1 MTGLACFLSGCA
13 IGHRPAG
20 PPASFLPGFTGVSP
34 ERAIA
39 IFAGLQFGISQ
50 IHHRTNFRHHS
61 QAHRPIAVAAH
72 PWSDE

>member
-13 IGHRPAG
+13 REPGPLHR
-20 PPASFLPGFTGVSP
+20 SSPGCTSVSP

-50 IHHRTNFRHHS
+50 IHHRKIFATTPKRIGLS
-61 QAHRPIAVAAH
+61 L
-72 PWSDE
+72 

>member
-20 PPASFLPGFTGVSP
+20 PLHCSSPGFNGVSP
-34 ERAIA
+34 ERALA

-61 QAHRPIAVAAH
+61 QAHRPIAAH